1 MKNQTL
7 NNTCFGSAILEA
19 WADIFCPAALKLNR
33 VCARSCPAL
42 GDPIDCSRPGSSVHG
57 IFRARIHFP
66 TLGDFPDPRI
76 EPVSPALAGEFSTTA
91 PSGKPQEFISL
102 K

>member
-7 NNTCFGSAILEA
+7 NSTCFGSAILEA

-33 VCARSCPAL
+33 VCARSCPTL

-57 IFRARIHFP
+57 IFQARILERVFIFLLQEIFP
-66 TLGDFPDPRI
+66 TLG
-76 EPVSPALAGEFSTTA
+76 
-91 PSGKPQEFISL
+91 
-102 K
+102 